1 MNVCR
6 TEHTIGMRA
15 HAICIVPAWPGP
27 GGIGKRMGG
36 RARPGLEEDREHM
49 LHSLLQSYKC
59 CAAGSDTVGKHNG
72 HGSDGP
78 QVSSFGSAL
87 PALKKKTRT
96 KQISSLYQLS
106 IRPGLWACS
115 ECRADLE
122 G

>member
-6 TEHTIGMRA
+6 TEHTTGMRA

-27 GGIGKRMGG
+27 RGIGEWMGP
-36 RARPGLEEDREHM
+36 RARPGLEEDGEHM
-49 LHSLLQSYKC
+49 LHSPLQSYKC

-87 PALKKKTRT
+87 PALKKNSFTGRTRAREDE
-96 KQISSLYQLS
+96 KDG
-106 IRPGLWACS
+106 RRKKGMK
-115 ECRADLE
+115 
-122 G
+122 